1 MKITCK
7 NCGTHFE
14 GNYCYNCGQSAD
26 THKLNSAYL
35 RQNLHGLLFKYF
47 HKGILYTSKQLLTK
61 PGDSVRGY
69 LAGKRV
75 NHFDPISLLITFAA
89 LYGLLYHTLGINLID
104 TTTVKDTKEAAE
116 NSAINAWIIG
126 HYALVTC
133 TTLPFLALG
142 SYLCFRKQGYNF
154 VEHIVFNA
162 FFASQRMLVHLATI
176 PIQVMLN
183 NTHDLHKFLNG
194 MLIIDLGL
202 LIWSY
207 CQLFNKLKTGKVIRL
222 TFLTYVLF
230 IISYMSVV
238 MLILILLHIVGVL

>member
-1 MKITCK
+1 MRITCK

-14 GNYCYNCGQSAD
+14 GNYCNNCGQSAD
-26 THKLNSAYL
+26 THKLNSSYL

-47 HKGILYTSKQLLTK
+47 HKGILYTSKRLLTK
-61 PGDSVRGY
+61 PGQSVRDY

-89 LYGLLYHTLGINLID
+89 LYGLLYHALGINIIEPAAA
-104 TTTVKDTKEAAE
+104 KDAKEAAE
-116 NSAINAWIIG
+116 NSAINTWIIG

-142 SYLCFRKQGYNF
+142 SYICFRKQGYNF

-162 FFASQRMLVHLATI
+162 FFANQRMLVHLATI

-183 NTHDLHKFLNG
+183 NTHDLHKFLSG
-194 MLIIDLGL
+194 LLLVDLLL
-202 LIWSY
+202 LIWCY
-207 CQLFNKLKTGKVIRL
+207 RQLFHRLKIAEVVGL
-222 TFLTYVLF
+222 TLLTYLLF
-230 IISYMSVV
+230 IISYMSLIA
-238 MLILILLHIVGVL
+238 LILVLLPIFGIL